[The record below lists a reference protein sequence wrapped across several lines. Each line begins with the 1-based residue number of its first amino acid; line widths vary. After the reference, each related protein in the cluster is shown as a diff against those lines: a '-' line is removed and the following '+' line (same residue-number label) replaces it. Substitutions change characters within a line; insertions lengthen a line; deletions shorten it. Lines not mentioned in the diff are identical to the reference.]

1 MSCSTISSVLP
12 TVTSRI
18 ISTARLLSARLMPA
32 VGSSSRITPAPPA
45 IVMPISSAR
54 CSA

>member
-1 MSCSTISSVLP
+1 VLDHDQRLAFGHERTSS
-12 TVTSRI
+12 I
-18 ISTARLLSARLMPA
+18 ARAVSERLMPA
-32 VGSSSRITPAPPA
+32 VGSSSRITLAPPA